1 MRTRIRGLLN
11 WLSVL
16 PTRITPVS
24 TRRRKV
30 LAVGAV
36 IGFCLA
42 VPARIWMRTI
52 SKDHVFTVPGT
63 MLILIFFSAM
73 GALVG
78 LVSWWRRR
86 PNQRPRSFIV
96 RAAGLAPFALLGPF
110 ILLFIPSFFAALVSG
125 HPSWRK
131 RWRRLTFGIAIAF
144 FAFTELILLTMDVPG
159 SGGVRLASGI
169 LYLPLAY
176 ALFLSNRVAL
186 DPLPRPPAG
195 QLAAG

>member
-1 MRTRIRGLLN
+1 MLI
-11 WLSVL
+11 
-16 PTRITPVS
+16 
-24 TRRRKV
+24 
-30 LAVGAV
+30 VGAV
-36 IGFCLA
+36 VGFSLA

-86 PNQRPRSFIV
+86 PTQRPRSFIV

-110 ILLFIPSFFAALVSG
+110 TLLFIPSFFAALASG
-125 HPSWRK
+125 HPFRRK
-131 RWRRLTFGIAIAF
+131 RWRRLTIGVAIAF
-144 FAFTELILLTMDVPG
+144 FAFTELILLTMDAPG
-159 SGGVRLASGI
+159 GGGVRIASGI

-186 DPLPRPPAG
+186 DPLPRQASGHP
-195 QLAAG
+195 AAG